1 MFSDQM
7 IVLTYVIREDAE
19 RRGYHSWLRQI
30 DTPFFNSV
38 PVVGLYENWK
48 VAQPQSDLPWTHF
61 DFLNPAKGVA
71 PEAVFQHPNIVEFA
85 ANWSRLWGVVQT
97 SEHNASNYQIHVLQR
112 LRAGTA
118 QRGGLVA
125 LVIDPDM
132 VKLPIEA
139 DVWAERSMVVGD
151 NQLGKTMAV
160 VPLKMAD
167 EQINADPAWGRQVV
181 IGEIIASP
189 NF

>member
-48 VAQPQSDLPWTHF
+48 VAQPQTDLPWTHF
-61 DFLNPAKGVA
+61 DLLNPAKGVE

-97 SEHNASNYQIHVLQR
+97 SEHNASNYQIHVLTR
-112 LRAGTA
+112 IRAGTA
-118 QRGGLVA
+118 KRGGLVA

-132 VKLPIEA
+132 SKLPVEA
-139 DVWAERSMVVGD
+139 DVWAESGMVVGD
-151 NQLGKTMAV
+151 NQLGKTFAV

-167 EQINADPAWGRQVV
+167 EQINTDAAWGRQIV

>member
-1 MFSDQM
+1 MFSNQL

-48 VAQPQSDLPWTHF
+48 VAQPQDGLSWTHF
-61 DFLNPAKGVA
+61 DLLNPAKGVE
-71 PEAVFQHPNIVEFA
+71 PEAVFEDPAIVAFA
-85 ANWSRLWGVVQT
+85 SNWSRLWGVVQT
-97 SEHNASNYQIHVLQR
+97 TDHNASNYQIHTLTR
-112 LRAGTA
+112 ARAGTV

-125 LVIDPDM
+125 LVVDPDM
-132 VKLPIEA
+132 DKLPIEA

-151 NQLGKTMAV
+151 NQLGKSLAV

-167 EQINADPAWGRQVV
+167 EQINADAAWGRQVI